1 MYQPLVPCPDCQRH
15 VRVADSDCPFCGAAL
30 PSDLHTKVIPSAP
43 RRLSRGAAFVFGAAL
58 AVTACGSEV
67 ESPGNTSGAGGAHDG
82 GTDDDGGGMALY
94 GVPEPDGGP
103 SDDGGGM
110 SKYGA
115 PPPPTDAGPDDG
127 GGGADYGAPPPMD
140 GGSQPLYGAPPP
152 PP

>member
-1 MYQPLVPCPDCQRH
+1 MIQPLVPCPDCQRH
-15 VRVADSDCPFCGAAL
+15 VRVTESACPFCGAEL
-30 PSDLHTKVIPSAP
+30 PSDLHNKVVPPAP

-82 GTDDDGGGMALY
+82 GTDDDGGNMSLY
-94 GVPEPDGGP
+94 GVPEPDGGV
-103 SDDGGGM
+103 DDGGNM
-110 SKYGA
+110 ALYGDPPPDDGGSGA
-115 PPPPTDAGPDDG
+115 EYGGPPPPT
-127 GGGADYGAPPPMD
+127 D